1 MAVFAGGAI
10 AMMLSRD
17 GQWRA
22 ATDDNEH
29 YVYAI
34 AL

>member
-1 MAVFAGGAI
+1 MWIIAVAGERPRTGA
-10 AMMLSRD
+10 
-17 GQWRA
+17 WRA
-22 ATDDNEH
+22 ATDDDEH

>member
-1 MAVFAGGAI
+1 MVLDARGNGW
-10 AMMLSRD
+10 
-17 GQWRA
+17 WRA